1 MRLDPNIALLAV
13 VTCGVGYLMLL
24 AGVRKSALEWKR
36 RQRICPSC
44 GRLIEARV
52 CSACSS

>member
-13 VTCGVGYLMLL
+13 VTCGVGYLMVL
-24 AGVRKSALEWKR
+24 AGLRKSALEWKR

-44 GRLIEARV
+44 GRTIEARV

>member
-1 MRLDPNIALLAV
+1 MELDPNIAVLAV
-13 VTCGVGYLMLL
+13 TCAIGYLMVL

-44 GRLIEARV
+44 GRMIRARV
-52 CSACSS
+52 CSACGA